1 MTETTG
7 LVQRLT
13 LIPSESMACV
23 WIGPTPAIAE
33 LLLVAPGDSEATSV
47 DTSVDA
53 LRNTMISALV
63 AAQVSRHEVVAVHG
77 DDDARITSLRLS
89 PT

>member
-7 LVQRLT
+7 LVQKLT

-33 LLLVAPGDSEATSV
+33 LLLVAPGGSEAA
-47 DTSVDA
+47 SVDA

-63 AAQVSRHEVVAVHG
+63 AAQVSRHEIVAVHG

>member
-13 LIPSESMACV
+13 VIPSDAMACV

-33 LLLVAPGDSEATSV
+33 LLLVAPGGENEAM
-47 DTSVDA
+47 SVDA

-63 AAQVSRHEVVAVHG
+63 AAQVSRHEVVAVHA

>member
-13 LIPSESMACV
+13 VIPSESMACV
-23 WIGPTPAIAE
+23 WIGPTPAINE
-33 LLLVAPGDSEATSV
+33 LLLVVPGASEAM
-47 DTSVDA
+47 SVDA

-63 AAQVSRHEVVAVHG
+63 AAQVSRHEVVAVHA
-77 DDDARITSLRLS
+77 DDVPRPVLWTQV
-89 PT
+89 